1 VLKNYLK
8 IAWRNI
14 KNAKG
19 YSFLKIAGLTVGLAV
34 CLLILLFVQDE
45 ISFDTY
51 HTHAG
56 RIYRI
61 QRGYFDSNGAAVGGF
76 CTLAPSWVPVLQGE
90 FKEIEKI
97 ARMYGPGNVILKVD
111 DTSFAEE
118 RFFFAEP
125 DIFDILSIPLL
136 QGDPKTVLNEKG
148 SLILSQSMARKYFGD
163 EDPMGR
169 SLTADGRLPL
179 QVTGIMTDIPPNS
192 HLHFD
197 FLASYITLKGLYGS
211 GDGDYFHGTQNFS
224 DNVTLVYARLAP
236 GVDAETMET
245 KIPSF
250 VDLRFPTR
258 EDDQGRLVKPSQQ
271 IYLQFQKVKGIHLF
285 SHTRNEFEP
294 NSDMKYVV
302 LFTIIAFFILAIA
315 CINFMNLATARA
327 VKRAKEVGLRKVAG
341 ADRRILSVQFLGES
355 MLISLISLILSLAL
369 VALFLPLFAGFTG
382 HALKFAML
390 LTPRALLVL
399 LGVFGLTGLAAG
411 LYPSLYLSSF
421 QPAVIL
427 RGDLTRGSGRAAL
440 RKALVVFQFA
450 ISIAL
455 IFCVTVISRQMSY
468 MRNADLGFKRDNI
481 ILIPAG
487 REVVSRWEGV
497 KTGLLQN
504 KDILAAT
511 LSKRAPS
518 GRLLDAPGFEAEV
531 YGQQVR
537 NVFFMPHNRVEH
549 DFFKTYGM
557 EIVAGR
563 DFSQEYPTD
572 AQEAFVLNELAVR
585 RLGFKSPQ
593 DAVGAPMKVFA
604 PDKQGRIIGVVRD
617 FNYESMHR
625 PIVPIV
631 TYIAP
636 NQANTLSLC
645 IAPGSLKRV
654 IEHVNG
660 IFEQVNPGAQVKYN
674 FLNDR
679 LAALYRNEERMM
691 DMFSWFSLLAIFIGC
706 LGLVGLAAFSAELR
720 TKEIGVRKVLGAS
733 APNIFLILSKE
744 FSKWVLAANLIAWPL
759 AYFAMNKWL
768 GNFAYRTT
776 IGIAPFTASSILA
789 FLIAFFTVSFQAGR
803 AAVSDPV
810 KSLRYE

>member
-1 VLKNYLK
+1 MFINYLK

-45 ISFDTY
+45 LSFDTY
-51 HTHAG
+51 HAYAD
-56 RIYRI
+56 RIYRL
-61 QRGYFDSNGAAVGGF
+61 QRGYFDSNGAAVSGF
-76 CTLAPSWVPVLQGE
+76 CTLAPSWVPILQEE

-97 ARMYGPGNVILKVD
+97 ARMYGPGNVILKSD

-118 RFFFAEP
+118 KFFFAEP
-125 DIFDILSIPLL
+125 AIFDILTIPLL
-136 QGDPKTVLNEKG
+136 RGDPKTILNEKG
-148 SLILSQSMARKYFGD
+148 SLVLSESMARKYFGD
-163 EDPMGR
+163 EDPIGT
-169 SLTADGRLPL
+169 SLTVDGRVPL
-179 QVTGIMTDIPPNS
+179 QVAGIMSNVPPNS
-192 HLHFD
+192 HLHYD

-236 GVDAETMET
+236 GVDGEAMET
-245 KIPSF
+245 RIPSF
-250 VDLRFPTR
+250 LDLRFPAR
-258 EDDQGRLVKPSQQ
+258 PDDQGRLVKPSQQ
-271 IYLQFQKVKGIHLF
+271 VYLQFQKVKDIHLF

-294 NSDMKYVV
+294 TSDMKYVV

-327 VKRAKEVGLRKVAG
+327 AKRAKEVGLRKVAG

-355 MLISLISLILSLAL
+355 MLISLISLALSMAL
-369 VALFLPLFAGFTG
+369 VALFLPLFADFTG
-382 HALKFAML
+382 HVLKFTML
-390 LTPRALLVL
+390 LRPRAMLVL

-411 LYPSLYLSSF
+411 LYPSVYLSSF
-421 QPAVIL
+421 QPSVIL
-427 RGDLTRGSGRAAL
+427 RGGLTRGSGRATL
-440 RKALVVFQFA
+440 RKALVVFQFV

-468 MRNADLGFKRDNI
+468 MRNADLGFKRENI

-487 REVVSRWEGV
+487 REVISRWEGV
-497 KTGLLQN
+497 KTELLQS

-531 YGQQVR
+531 HGQQVR
-537 NVFFMPHNRVEH
+537 SAFFMPHNRVEH
-549 DFFKTYGM
+549 DFFRTYGM
-557 EIVAGR
+557 DIIAGR
-563 DFSQEYPTD
+563 DFSLEYPTD
-572 AQEAFVLNELAVR
+572 AQEAFILNELAIR

-593 DAVGAPMKVFA
+593 EALGAPMKVFA
-604 PDKQGRIIGVVRD
+604 PNRQGRIIGVVRD

-636 NQANTLSLC
+636 NQANTLSLR
-645 IAPGSLKRV
+645 IAPGSLKKV
-654 IEHVNG
+654 VEHVTAV
-660 IFEQVNPGAQVKYN
+660 FQQVNPGAQVKYD

-691 DMFSWFSLLAIFIGC
+691 DMFGWFSLLAIFIGC

-733 APNIFLILSKE
+733 ASNIFLILSRE
-744 FSKWVLAANLIAWPL
+744 FTKWVLAANLIAWPL
-759 AYFAMNKWL
+759 AYIAMNRWL

-776 IGIAPFTASSILA
+776 IGIAPFIVSSILA
-789 FLIAFFTVSFQAGR
+789 FFIALFTVSFQAGK
-803 AAVSDPV
+803 AAMTDPI

>member
-1 VLKNYLK
+1 MFKNYLK

-19 YSFLKIAGLTVGLAV
+19 YSFLKIAGLMIGLAV

-45 ISFDTY
+45 ISFDAY
-51 HTHAG
+51 HPYAD
-56 RIYRI
+56 RIYRL
-61 QRGYFDSNGAAVGGF
+61 QRGYFDSNGEAVSGF
-76 CTLAPSWVPVLQGE
+76 CTLAPSWVPVLQAG
-90 FKEIEKI
+90 FKEIEQV
-97 ARMYGPGNVILKVD
+97 ARIYGPGNVILKVD
-111 DTSFAEE
+111 DTSFSEE

-125 DIFDILSIPLL
+125 AIFDILNIPLL
-136 QGDPKTVLNEKG
+136 RGDSKTVLNEKG

-163 EDPMGR
+163 EDPVGK
-169 SLTADGRLPL
+169 SLTADSRLPF
-179 QVTGIMTDIPPNS
+179 QVTGVMTDVPPNS

-211 GDGDYFHGTQNFS
+211 GDNDYFHGTQNFS

-236 GVDAETMET
+236 GVDGEAMEA
-245 KIPSF
+245 KVPAF
-250 VDLRFPTR
+250 LDQRFPAR
-258 EDDQGRLVKPSQQ
+258 QDDQGRLLKPSQQ
-271 IYLQFQKVKGIHLF
+271 VYLQFQRVKDIHLF

-315 CINFMNLATARA
+315 CVNFMNLATARA
-327 VKRAKEVGLRKVAG
+327 AKRAKEVGLRKVSG
-341 ADRRILSVQFLGES
+341 ADRRTLAVQFLGES
-355 MLISLISLILSLAL
+355 MLISLISLATSLVF
-369 VALFLPLFAGFTG
+369 VALLLPFFAVFSG
-382 HALKFAML
+382 HALKFSML

-399 LGVFGLTGLAAG
+399 LGVFVLTGLVAG

-421 QPAVIL
+421 QPAIIL
-427 RGDLTRGSGRAAL
+427 RGQLTRGGGRAAL
-440 RKALVVFQFA
+440 RKALVVCQFA

-455 IFCVTVISRQMSY
+455 IFCVAVISRQMSY
-468 MRNADLGFKRDNI
+468 MRNADLGYERKNI

-487 REVVSRWEGV
+487 REIVSRWEGV

-504 KDILAAT
+504 KDVLAAT

-537 NVFFMPHNRVEH
+537 NAFFMPHNRVEH

-557 EIVAGR
+557 NIIAGR

-572 AQEAFVLNELAVR
+572 AQEAFILNETAVR
-585 RLGFKSPQ
+585 QLGFKSPQ
-593 DAVGAPMKVFA
+593 DAVSAPIKVFA

-625 PIVPIV
+625 QIVPIV

-636 NQANTLSLC
+636 NQANTLSLR

-654 IEHVNG
+654 LEHVNS
-660 IFEQVNPGAQVKYN
+660 IFDQVNSGAQFKYD

-691 DMFSWFSLLAIFIGC
+691 DMFGWFSLLAIFIGC
-706 LGLVGLAAFSAELR
+706 LGLIGLAAFSAEMR
-720 TKEIGVRKVLGAS
+720 TKELGVRKVLGAS
-733 APNIFLILSKE
+733 ATNIFLILSRE
-744 FSKWVLAANLIAWPL
+744 FTKWVLAANFIAWPI
-759 AYFAMNKWL
+759 AYYAMNRWL

-776 IGIAPFTASSILA
+776 VGIAPFIVSMVLA
-789 FLIAFFTVSFQAGR
+789 FLIAFFTVSFQAAK
-803 AAVSDPV
+803 AAVADPV
-810 KSLRYE
+810 RSLRYE